1 MLNEEPEGSP
11 KPVRRYD
18 VIVELKQALGDCQAA
33 QGDVDSA
40 IVSYREAVLIAA
52 KHSKDSPY
60 YPLVATKL
68 AKIFETRVNFPLGE
82 AADFR
87 KRADAYY
94 NEKQL
99 NDAKFYYASKY
110 DTTQCDNLKALAE
123 DLKLLGNHGNIRS
136 SRSYKAI
143 GYARRRQ

>member
-1 MLNEEPEGSP
+1 MLAGNWKGAVAELRHSIDLLNEEPEGSP

-68 AKIFETRVNFPLGE
+68 AKIFETRGALGE

-99 NDAKFYYASKY
+99 NDAKSI
-110 DTTQCDNLKALAE
+110 TQVNMTLP
-123 DLKLLGNHGNIRS
+123 NVTI
-136 SRSYKAI
+136 
-143 GYARRRQ
+143 